1 MNANTNN
8 TQENEEPVEVDSVNA
23 VDIANAVR
31 IIDAAAQRGTFKG
44 SEMSTVGSC
53 RDRLEEYIAHLLPQQ
68 QTQEEEQEETTEA

>member
-1 MNANTNN
+1 MNNN

-68 QTQEEEQEETTEA
+68 QTQEEEQEETTEAQK